1 MSKNEFTLLLNANG
15 IELGS
20 IVVGYVTYTVTTTST
35 TFEYQSFVYYN
46 LSANVLTSYDVTRED
61 LSKYIRKKDKVLGI
75 STKEVVTLVDI
86 KTNRWFG
93 REDKYTIKDIDKFL
107 EYNGLGD
114 KN

>member
-1 MSKNEFTLLLNANG
+1 MNKNEFTLLLNANG

-35 TFEYQSFVYYN
+35 TFEYQSFIYYN
-46 LSANVLTSYDVTRED
+46 LIANVFTTFDVSRED
-61 LSKYIRKKDKVLGI
+61 LSKFMKKKDKVLSI
-75 STKEVVTLVDI
+75 KTKEVVTLVDI
-86 KTNRWFG
+86 KTKRWFG
-93 REDKYTIKDIDKFL
+93 RENKYTITDIDKFL

>member
-1 MSKNEFTLLLNANG
+1 MNKNEFTLFLNANG

-46 LSANVLTSYDVTRED
+46 LIAKVLTSYDVQRED
-61 LSKYIRKKDKVLGI
+61 LAKYIKKKDKVLSI
-75 STKEVVTLVDI
+75 KTKEVVTLVDI